1 MSITSKHYAYLA
13 KHVYEPLQPGVRK
26 PGEEE
31 EVTLNGTTYRILEHA
46 SNPSNGYQGTIYQKK
61 DSGEIIVAHRGTEP
75 RREPS
80 QDGGTDLA
88 MVFLRETGQAGDA
101 ARLTQHALDAAAKMA
116 KRGQSPTVTVT
127 GHSLGGTLAQ
137 ITAHRFNLHGETFNA
152 YGAASLQYR
161 IGSGGHAVVNHVVA
175 GDAVSAASSH
185 YGQVRIYATEQDVA
199 VLRQA
204 ATAALPAT
212 AALLTA
218 SDHGIE
224 LFLDRDPQGRPKPS
238 LLNPQAER
246 LAREHATS
254 IHTYRDNVHLSRA
267 ALPFVGNYLHMLHD
281 TVRGSIAP
289 GAPTGRQDPVPPP
302 IPTATPPGAAHGAP
316 DRTVPAAHR
325 PRAEA
330 PFAEHPHLQTL
341 TQQIARALP
350 DLPELQ
356 HQRLAAG
363 LALQAAREGVALAPD
378 QHVQAVQF
386 RGKTLLRID
395 NPLDSNPFTNFVAM
409 DSARFAQMPVEH
421 TLLALQQV
429 QEQAG
434 QGQANIAQA
443 PAIRPI
449 FETA

>member
-1 MSITSKHYAYLA
+1 MSLTSQQYAHLSKDAYNLEYA
-13 KHVYEPLQPGVRK
+13 VGIRA
-26 PGEEE
+26 PGEEDK
-31 EVTLNGTTYRILEHA
+31 VTLSGTTYLILEHA

-61 DSGEIIVAHRGTEP
+61 DTGEIVVAHRGTEP

-80 QDGGTDLA
+80 VDGGTDLA
-88 MVFLRETGQAGDA
+88 MVFLRETGQAVDA
-101 ARLTQHALDAAAKMA
+101 ARLTQHALDRAA
-116 KRGQSPTVTVT
+116 RSPDHPSVTVT

-254 IHTYRDNVHLSRA
+254 IHTYRDNLHLSRA

-330 PFAEHPHLQTL
+330 PFADHPHLQTL